1 MFNQNEWV
9 VYPGIGLYKVSD
21 AVEISGK
28 KFTRLVSENNPSVMI
43 PTATREHSMVR
54 KVCSTTDVLT
64 TFRILKAPIK
74 QDLPKKLPML
84 ERVLVNKFKS
94 GSIFEIAEMVKML
107 SCFKKYRKLSV
118 NEMRFLDLGIKH
130 LTEETAIVENISK
143 EEAKQRLTSC
153 LS

>member
-43 PTATREHSMVR
+43 PMAAQEQSVVR
-54 KVCSTTDVLT
+54 KICSTTDVLT
-64 TFRILKAPIK
+64 AFRILKAPIK

-84 ERVLVNKFKS
+84 ERVLINKFKS
-94 GSIFEIAEMVKML
+94 GSIFEIAEMVKIL
-107 SCFKKYRKLSV
+107 SCFKKHRKLSV
-118 NEMRFLDLGIKH
+118 NEMRFLDLGVNH
-130 LTEETAIVENISK
+130 LIEETAAVESITK
-143 EEAKQRLTSC
+143 EEAKQKLVSC
-153 LS
+153 LN